1 MKSELQDIEA
11 WESLVE
17 TLEGKESA
25 KNFKC
30 KNQFFELLRKA
41 LDDTSS
47 LSLGPKD
54 KLARL
59 RQALRFG
66 SIKIDRFSLPIPEL
80 SGWPGIEE
88 YSNFN
93 LIVKSKK
100 VKAQPW
106 KPEWIQENREVDRAA
121 VSLEERPWS
130 SVSVESDPWTQE
142 VFGYPKYTGVG
153 QALAVR
159 SVLNMPENK
168 TLLVILPTGEGKS
181 LIYQALWKS
190 QKRKT
195 IAVVVPTITL
205 AQDQESEIHR
215 NPKTT
220 RIDSM
225 HTLEEKIKGIPLL
238 KLPSPLVSKVY
249 FFLLQKQ

>member
-88 YSNFN
+88 YSNSI
-93 LIVKSKK
+93 LQLV
-100 VKAQPW
+100 
-106 KPEWIQENREVDRAA
+106 
-121 VSLEERPWS
+121 
-130 SVSVESDPWTQE
+130 
-142 VFGYPKYTGVG
+142 
-153 QALAVR
+153 
-159 SVLNMPENK
+159 MPEVCNYLSLYHVTK
-168 TLLVILPTGEGKS
+168 EDYCTSINPALKS
-181 LIYQALWKS
+181 
-190 QKRKT
+190 
-195 IAVVVPTITL
+195 
-205 AQDQESEIHR
+205 
-215 NPKTT
+215 
-220 RIDSM
+220 
-225 HTLEEKIKGIPLL
+225 
-238 KLPSPLVSKVY
+238 
-249 FFLLQKQ
+249 